1 MVRLLL
7 IVAFAVGTFVIAL
20 PSTSEAQDLSVAEQQ
35 YVGRSLTLFA
45 MTVASF
51 ERVNDLT
58 ADPRMLE
65 SDWQNDFIGETSVW
79 KVIYQES
86 MEVHVPVRFKEA
98 NDKAITAYKAAVNLK
113 PDDAEAHLRLAVLYL
128 ELGNRD
134 AADAEY
140 NTIKELNPQL
150 AGKLYERMSQKLS
163 GEK

>member
-79 KVIYQES
+79 KAIYQES
-86 MEVHVPVRFKEA
+86 MEIHVPVRFKEA
-98 NDKAITAYKAAVNLK
+98 NDKAITAYEYLYEAAG
-113 PDDAEAHLRLAVLYL
+113 EMRLAVEMTDPVVIAGVADTLSPVS
-128 ELGNRD
+128 D
-134 AADAEY
+134 AIEEAVRLLAE
-140 NTIKELNPQL
+140 
-150 AGKLYERMSQKLS
+150 AV
-163 GEK
+163 